1 LSRNV
6 TRRIL
11 TIGLLTLALSAL
23 VATPASADTVAHL
36 PGGGWFV
43 LPAPD
48 TTAGGSV
55 AIVTGPDTPPSGVGS
70 LRMHVE
76 TDTDRVLVANELG
89 QQTARPWSDLSAAFW
104 TFVEAGSSPEFT
116 PTMRFAGFTS
126 VVNGMPAGFTT
137 MSFEPRIQ
145 QTTSVVGG
153 EWQQWTLGPNSRVWG
168 TLGAT
173 GQCPQNAPCSF
184 AEWQAAFPTGFWFQV
199 QLGLGTGVAAATGF
213 VDAVT
218 VVDGSTS
225 QSVFTDFGP
234 AVPASPSAS
243 PSPSPGPVLPV
254 TGMPDLRWP
263 VLAGVSL
270 ILLGLVLALPVRRR
284 RRRGHEVY

>member
-1 LSRNV
+1 MK
-6 TRRIL
+6 RRFL
-11 TIGLLTLALSAL
+11 TIGLLTLALPVL
-23 VATPASADTVAHL
+23 IATPASADAVAHL
-36 PGGGWFV
+36 PGGGWSV

-76 TDTDRVLVANELG
+76 TAADRVLVANNLG
-89 QQTARPWSDLSAAFW
+89 QDTARPWSDLSAAFW
-104 TFVEAGSSPEFT
+104 TFVEAGNPPEFA

-126 VVNGMPAGFTT
+126 VVGGQPTGFTT

-145 QTTSVVGG
+145 QTTQVVAGV
-153 EWQQWTLGPNSRVWG
+153 WQQWTLDDNALVWG
-168 TLGAT
+168 TLGAA
-173 GQCPQNAPCSF
+173 GECPQNAPCSF
-184 AEWQAAFPTGFWFQV
+184 ADFKAAFPTGFWFQA
-199 QLGLGTGVAAATGF
+199 QLGLGTGVEAATGF

-218 VVDGSTS
+218 VVDGNTS

-234 AVPASPSAS
+234 PVSPSPSAS
-243 PSPSPGPVLPV
+243 PSPSPVPGLPV

-270 ILLGLVLALPVRRR
+270 IILGLVLALPARRP
-284 RRRGHEVY
+284 RRGHDVY